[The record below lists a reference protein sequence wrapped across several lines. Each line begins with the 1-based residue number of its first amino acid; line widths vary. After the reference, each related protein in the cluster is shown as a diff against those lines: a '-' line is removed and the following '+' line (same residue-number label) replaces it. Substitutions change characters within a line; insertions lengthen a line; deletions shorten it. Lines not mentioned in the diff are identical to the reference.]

1 MTNIINVNRSKDL
14 HVMDYAK
21 DQFAKGTYRVITKCQ
36 AGFMISSDLEANS
49 PYEVFCHYNKK
60 AIQSISYVTG
70 LGPLMVYARVGKKV
84 WIAKDMLSQLE
95 VGDINQSLSDTALYS
110 QEQYKAV
117 NAKSWASKAYVMNG
131 SFEFSEAE
139 AELV

>member
-1 MTNIINVNRSKDL
+1 
-14 HVMDYAK
+14 
-21 DQFAKGTYRVITKCQ
+21 
-36 AGFMISSDLEANS
+36 
-49 PYEVFCHYNKK
+49 
-60 AIQSISYVTG
+60 
-70 LGPLMVYARVGKKV
+70 
-84 WIAKDMLSQLE
+84 MLSQLE
-95 VGDINQSLSDTALYS
+95 VGDINQSLSNTALYS

>member
-1 MTNIINVNRSKDL
+1 
-14 HVMDYAK
+14 
-21 DQFAKGTYRVITKCQ
+21 
-36 AGFMISSDLEANS
+36 
-49 PYEVFCHYNKK
+49 
-60 AIQSISYVTG
+60 
-70 LGPLMVYARVGKKV
+70 MVYARVGKKV

-131 SFEFSEAE
+131 SFEFSEPE